1 MAAAATETIAPLNNT
16 FMNIKASGNE
26 KRSIET
32 DLNYWKPVE
41 NQRVEADF
49 TSPEAAKVHEELAK
63 LIETHKVLIHDIR
76 GEESN
81 YTLDTNGF
89 QYVQHDVPELD
100 DWSDEQKVT
109 KVLIPATEKLV
120 ADV

>member
-1 MAAAATETIAPLNNT
+1 MS
-16 FMNIKASGNE
+16 IKGSGNE

-41 NQRVEADF
+41 HQRVEVDI
-49 TSPEAAKVHEELAK
+49 TGPDAATVHEELSK
-63 LIETHKVLIHDIR
+63 LVETHKVLIHDVR

-81 YTLDTNGF
+81 YSLDTNGF
-89 QYVQHDVPELD
+89 QYVHHDVPELD